1 MRIWIN
7 FLALAPGTAV
17 TVLVI
22 SIAFLRFYDE
32 RDFSIL
38 GIIPDPRIWS
48 NRLTVA
54 ALLATL
60 VNFGVVEQSSCEAW
74 NNRNRETDRLAREE
88 QRRVEEEQ
96 RRVEEEQRERARRI
110 EEKEQAARRAR
121 VEAERDI
128 AFGTVLIDPSDENRE
143 KLRRVLAVID
153 EYKDNL

>member
-7 FLALAPGTAV
+7 FLALLPGTTV

-60 VNFGVVEQSSCEAW
+60 VNFGVEW
-74 NNRNRETDRLAREE
+74 NRRNRETDRLAKEE
-88 QRRVEEEQ
+88 QRRLEEKQ
-96 RRVEEEQRERARRI
+96 RRLEAEEC
-110 EEKEQAARRAR
+110 AARRAR

-128 AFGTVLIDPSDENRE
+128 AFGTLLIDPSDENRE
-143 KLRRVLAVID
+143 KLQQVLILLR
-153 EYKDNL
+153 EYQDSL